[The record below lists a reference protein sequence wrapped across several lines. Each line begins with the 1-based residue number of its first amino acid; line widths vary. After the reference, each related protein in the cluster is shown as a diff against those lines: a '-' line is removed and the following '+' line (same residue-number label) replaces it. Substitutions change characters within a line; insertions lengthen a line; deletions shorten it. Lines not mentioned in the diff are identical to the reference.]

1 MSKPKIAVLYV
12 DDERH
17 NLYAFRASF
26 RNDYQ
31 VYIAESAEEGRAIMT
46 EHEIPV
52 VVADQRMPK
61 ETGIEFL
68 ESIKKSHPY
77 TMRILLTGY
86 TDIQAVISAVNLG
99 NIFRYL
105 QKPWHEEEIKEAI
118 NSAYEVYD
126 TRVQLIEKNIELEK
140 AYRELDKFVYSASH
154 DMRSPLMSILG
165 IVRLSRMEQDLSN
178 TEKYFDMIEESVQ
191 RMDEFIKN
199 IIGYYK
205 NNRIEAKDTTIPV
218 DVLMEDVLRDIDPKL
233 KDADVA
239 LKTNYQLHVPLVAD
253 RVKLHIILTNLLGNA
268 YRYQKQDAGKCINIR
283 ATVTDQFAVFEI
295 EDNGIG
301 IADDELEGIF
311 KMFHRATNNNPG
323 SGVGL
328 YITKDAVNR
337 MGGTIE
343 VSSKLGIGSIFTVRF
358 PNKPIP
364 VE

>member
-1 MSKPKIAVLYV
+1 MNSSKKISVLYV

-31 VYIAESAEEGRAIMT
+31 IFIAESAEEGRLILS
-46 EHEIPV
+46 EQLIHV
-52 VVADQRMPK
+52 VIADQRMPK

-68 ESIKKSHPY
+68 ESIKNTRPHC
-77 TMRILLTGY
+77 MRILLTGY
-86 TDIQAVISAVNLG
+86 TDIQAVISAVNFG

-105 QKPWHEEEIKEAI
+105 QKPWQEEEIKEAI
-118 NSAYEVYD
+118 QSAFEVYD
-126 TRVQLIEKNIELEK
+126 ARIQLIEKNLELEK

-165 IVRLSRMEQDLSN
+165 IVRLSRLENDSTN
-178 TEKYFDMIEESVQ
+178 SEKYFDMIEESVH

-205 NNRIEAKDTTIPV
+205 NNRIELKNTEIDAEGLVTDI
-218 DVLMEDVLRDIDPKL
+218 LRDLEVAGNL
-233 KDADVA
+233 KPDI
-239 LKTNYQLHVPLVAD
+239 QLRKEFNQHAVLVGD
-253 RVKLHIILTNLLGNA
+253 RLKLHIILTNLLSNA
-268 YRYQKQDAGKCINIR
+268 LRYQKETSDKWVAIKVEI
-283 ATVTDQFAVFEI
+283 TKEEAVFEI
-295 EDNGIG
+295 ADGGIG
-301 IADDELEGIF
+301 IAADELEGIF

-337 MGGTIE
+337 IGGTIE
-343 VSSKLGIGSIFTVRF
+343 VQSRLGEGSTFRVSF
-358 PNKPIP
+358 PNQL
-364 VE
+364 

>member
-1 MSKPKIAVLYV
+1 VSSNKKISVLYV

-31 VYIAESAEEGRAIMT
+31 IFIAESAEEGRLILAEQLI
-46 EHEIPV
+46 HV

-68 ESIKKSHPY
+68 ESIKKTHPY
-77 TMRILLTGY
+77 CMRILLTGY

-99 NIFRYL
+99 NIYRYL
-105 QKPWHEEEIKEAI
+105 QKPWQEEEIKEAI
-118 NSAYEVYD
+118 QSAFEVYD
-126 TRVQLIEKNIELEK
+126 ARLQLIEKNLELEK

-165 IVRLSRMEQDLSN
+165 IVRLSRLENDSSN
-178 TEKYFDMIEESVQ
+178 SEKYFDMIEASVH

-205 NNRIEAKDTTIPV
+205 NNRIELKHSEIDIESLLN
-218 DVLMEDVLRDIDPKL
+218 DIFRDLEAAGTLTSEIEIRRQFNL
-233 KDADVA
+233 NTR
-239 LKTNYQLHVPLVAD
+239 LIAD
-253 RVKLHIILTNLLGNA
+253 RLKLHIILTNLLSNA
-268 YRYQKQDAGKCINIR
+268 ARYQKQNAAKWIEVKVEISEKE
-283 ATVTDQFAVFEI
+283 AVFEI
-295 EDNGIG
+295 VDGGIG
-301 IADDELEGIF
+301 IASDDLEGIF

-337 MGGTIE
+337 VGGRIDVKST
-343 VSSKLGIGSIFTVRF
+343 LGEGSTFKVII
-358 PNKPIP
+358 PNQH
-364 VE
+364 

>member
-1 MSKPKIAVLYV
+1 MSSNKKISVLYV

-31 VYIAESAEEGRAIMT
+31 IFIAESAEEGRLILAEQLI
-46 EHEIPV
+46 HV

-68 ESIKKSHPY
+68 ESIKKTHPY
-77 TMRILLTGY
+77 CMRILLTGY

-99 NIFRYL
+99 NIYRYL
-105 QKPWHEEEIKEAI
+105 QKPWQEEEIKEAI
-118 NSAYEVYD
+118 QSAFEVYD
-126 TRVQLIEKNIELEK
+126 ARLQLIEKNLELEK

-165 IVRLSRMEQDLSN
+165 IVRLSRLENDSSN
-178 TEKYFDMIEESVQ
+178 SEKYFDMIEASVH

-205 NNRIEAKDTTIPV
+205 NNRIELKHSEIDIESLLN
-218 DVLMEDVLRDIDPKL
+218 DIFRDLEAAGTLTSEIEIRRQFNL
-233 KDADVA
+233 NTR
-239 LKTNYQLHVPLVAD
+239 LIAD
-253 RVKLHIILTNLLGNA
+253 RLKLHIILTNLLSNA
-268 YRYQKQDAGKCINIR
+268 ARYQKQNAAKWIEVKVEISEKE
-283 ATVTDQFAVFEI
+283 AVFEI
-295 EDNGIG
+295 ADGGIG
-301 IADDELEGIF
+301 IASDDLEGIF

-337 MGGTIE
+337 VGGRIDVKST
-343 VSSKLGIGSIFTVRF
+343 LGEGSTFKVII
-358 PNKPIP
+358 PNQH
-364 VE
+364 

>member
-1 MSKPKIAVLYV
+1 MINQKIAVLYV

-31 VYIAESAEEGRAIMT
+31 IFIAESAEEGRAFLA

-68 ESIKKSHPY
+68 ESIKKTNPH

-86 TDIQAVISAVNLG
+86 TDIQAVISAVNMG

-105 QKPWHEEEIKEAI
+105 QKPWQEEEIREAI
-118 NSAYEVYD
+118 NSAFEVYH

-140 AYRELDKFVYSASH
+140 AYQELDKFVYSASH

-165 IVRLSRMEQDLSN
+165 IVRLSRMEKDLSN

-199 IIGYYK
+199 IIGYYR
-205 NNRIEAKDTTIPV
+205 NNRIEVKHTEIDLELLV
-218 DVLMEDVLRDIDPKL
+218 EDILRDLDPKL
-233 KDADVA
+233 KLQNIELRKRLQCTA
-239 LKTNYQLHVPLVAD
+239 PLVAD
-253 RVKLHIILTNLLGNA
+253 RTKLQIILTNLISNA
-268 YRYQKQDAGKCINIR
+268 YRYQKQEGAKWVEIR
-283 ATVTDQFAVFEI
+283 AEISEQQAAFEVA
-295 EDNGIG
+295 DGGIG
-301 IADDELEGIF
+301 IATDELEGIF

-337 MGGTIE
+337 IGGTIE
-343 VSSKLGIGSIFTVRF
+343 VTSVLGEGSVFRVSF
-358 PNKPIP
+358 PNKLTIGA
-364 VE
+364 

>member
-1 MSKPKIAVLYV
+1 MSNKKIAVLYV

-31 VYIAESAEEGRAIMT
+31 IFIAESAEEGRAILE
-46 EHEIPV
+46 EHHIPV

-68 ESIKKSHPY
+68 ESIKKTHPQ

-105 QKPWHEEEIKEAI
+105 QKPWQEEEIREAI
-118 NSAYEVYD
+118 NSAFEVFD
-126 TRVQLIEKNIELEK
+126 ARVQLVEKNLELEK

-165 IVRLSRMEQDLSN
+165 IVRLSRMEDDPSN

-191 RMDEFIKN
+191 RMDEFIKK
-199 IIGYYK
+199 IIAYYK
-205 NNRIEAKDTTIPV
+205 NNRIELKHSEIAIQDLLDDILRELEPV
-218 DVLMEDVLRDIDPKL
+218 IKRQENIDIRTQL
-233 KDADVA
+233 QLDA
-239 LKTNYQLHVPLVAD
+239 PLVAD
-253 RVKLHIILTNLLGNA
+253 RLKLQIILFNLISNA
-268 YRYQKQDAGKCINIR
+268 FRYQKTEGNKWVEIR
-283 ATVTDQFAVFEI
+283 AAVTEHEAVFEVA
-295 EDNGIG
+295 DGGIG
-301 IADDELEGIF
+301 IAADELDGIF

-337 MGGTIE
+337 IGGSIE
-343 VSSKLGIGSIFTVRF
+343 VSSILGEGSTFKISF
-358 PNKPIP
+358 PNQL
-364 VE
+364 

>member
-1 MSKPKIAVLYV
+1 MSKLKIAVLYV

-31 VYIAESAEEGRAIMT
+31 IFIAESAEEGRAILA
-46 EHEIPV
+46 EHQISV

-68 ESIKKSHPY
+68 ESIKKSHPQ

-105 QKPWHEEEIKEAI
+105 QKPWHEDEIKEAI
-118 NSAYEVYD
+118 NSAFEVYD
-126 TRVQLIEKNIELEK
+126 ARVQLIQKNMELEK

-178 TEKYFDMIEESVQ
+178 THKYFDMIEQSVQ

-205 NNRIEAKDTTIPV
+205 NNRIETKDTEIAV
-218 DVLMEDVLRDIDPKL
+218 DVLMEEVLRDIDPKL
-233 KDADVA
+233 KSTDVA
-239 LKTNYQLHVPLVAD
+239 LRTQSDLGAPLIAD
-253 RVKLHIILTNLLGNA
+253 RVKLHIILTNLISNA
-268 YRYQKQDAGKCINIR
+268 FRYQKPELGKCIEIR
-283 ATVTDQFAVFEI
+283 VKVTEQLAVFEI

-301 IADDELEGIF
+301 IANDELEGIF

-337 MGGTIE
+337 MGGTIA
-343 VSSKLGIGSIFTVRF
+343 VSSTLGKGSTFTVRF
-358 PNKPIP
+358 PNKST
-364 VE
+364 VVD